1 MAAARLAQQDVAVE
15 GLEEELGA
23 AAGDGARELL
33 GDRYPVLALGLVLL
47 GSFAGVMMLRH
58 AGGSHIARVRVA
70 MAEANF
76 SALQADTTGGLI
88 LLAGIL
94 LAIPGFITD
103 AIGVALLV
111 APLRRALLGVA
122 GLRPSAARRPADG
135 VVDLEPEQW
144 HRVPDP
150 TLPGRRDDEHGDR

>member
-1 MAAARLAQQDVAVE
+1 MPKIARWMLTALLMLPLMELVVFVAVAVAI
-15 GLEEELGA
+15 GFA
-23 AAGDGARELL
+23 A
-33 GDRYPVLALGLVLL
+33 ALGLVVL
-47 GSFAGVMMLRH
+47 GSFAGVLMLRH

-88 LLAGIL
+88 LLAGVL
-94 LAIPGFITD
+94 LLIPGFITD
-103 AIGVALLV
+103 ALGLALLI
-111 APLRRALLGVA
+111 APLRRALLGLA
-122 GLRPSAARRPADG
+122 GLRPSAAHRPADG

-150 TLPGRRDDEHGDR
+150 TLPGRRDDDRRDR

>member
-1 MAAARLAQQDVAVE
+1 MPMKIARWVLTALLMLPLMELVVFVAVAVAI
-15 GLEEELGA
+15 GFA
-23 AAGDGARELL
+23 A
-33 GDRYPVLALGLVLL
+33 ALGLVLL
-47 GSFAGVMMLRH
+47 GSFAGVLMLRH

-88 LLAGIL
+88 LLAGVL

-103 AIGVALLV
+103 AIGLALLI
-111 APLRRALLGVA
+111 APLRRALLGLA
-122 GLRPSAARRPADG
+122 GLRPSAAHRPADG

-150 TLPGRRDDEHGDR
+150 TLPGRRDDDHRGR

>member
-1 MAAARLAQQDVAVE
+1 
-15 GLEEELGA
+15 
-23 AAGDGARELL
+23 
-33 GDRYPVLALGLVLL
+33 VLL
-47 GSFAGVMMLRH
+47 GSFAGILMLRH
-58 AGGSHIARVRVA
+58 AGGSHIARIRVA
-70 MAEANF
+70 MTEANF

-94 LAIPGFITD
+94 LLIPGFITD
-103 AIGVALLV
+103 AIGLALLI
-111 APLRRALLGVA
+111 APLRRALLGLA

-150 TLPGRRDDEHGDR
+150 ALSGRRDNDRRDR